1 MKDLISESVIA
12 LSVKYLIHLNIQ
24 ERQHKYKHVHNKK
37 HILNFLTIPLN
48 QLLYSD

>member
-1 MKDLISESVIA
+1 MKDLISESFVA

-37 HILNFLTIPLN
+37 TYTEFLNHTAQSATI
-48 QLLYSD
+48 